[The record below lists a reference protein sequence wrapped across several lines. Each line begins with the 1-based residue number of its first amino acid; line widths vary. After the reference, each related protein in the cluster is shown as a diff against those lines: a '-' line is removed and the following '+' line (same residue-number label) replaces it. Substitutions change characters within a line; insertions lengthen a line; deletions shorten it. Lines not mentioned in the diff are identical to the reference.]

1 MRSMLYSIHD
11 TVAGVFMSPFVARSR
26 VDAMRQIAASKASP
40 DVASTPVASKPH
52 DFALYELGSYDDES
66 GVITPAVPA
75 VRLASV
81 GDIWA
86 DSQPSTVS
94 P

>member
-40 DVASTPVASKPH
+40 DIAATPVGANPK
-52 DFALYELGSYDDES
+52 DFVLYELGSLDDES
-66 GVITPAVPA
+66 GEISPVFPARRIAA
-75 VRLASV
+75 VS
-81 GDIWA
+81 DIWA
-86 DSQPSTVS
+86 SSAP
-94 P
+94 